1 MSIRR
6 LLVASVAAFFASMSS
21 SYAGPCSH
29 EIDRTQVDVDA
40 WLNASA
46 AAGPAAREST
56 AATDHRQPTPSSI
69 AAAEARL
76 GDVSPQKV
84 ETVKAAMARA
94 VEADRAGNQSA
105 CEQALADARRALGP

>member
-1 MSIRR
+1 MSIGR
-6 LLVASVAAFFASMSS
+6 LPAACALALVMSMSS
-21 SYAGPCSH
+21 SHAGPCSH

-46 AAGPAAREST
+46 AAGPATREST

-84 ETVKAAMARA
+84 EAVKAAMVRARQ
-94 VEADRAGNQSA
+94 ADGAGDLNA